1 MSKQSHNVTHLNNQ
15 YVSEFNYQ
23 QKLKQQRKKHLRR
36 RLLAISIVGFILLLI
51 PTVPLVR
58 DYFSARQFEAEKVE
72 AAEQLAELEGY
83 QEDLEYYID
92 LLNDDEYVA
101 KLARSEYYLS
111 QDDEVIF
118 NLPEEY
124 IPDHQRVIEEFHEE
138 EAAESAEDES

>member
-1 MSKQSHNVTHLNNQ
+1 MSKQSHNVTRLNNQ